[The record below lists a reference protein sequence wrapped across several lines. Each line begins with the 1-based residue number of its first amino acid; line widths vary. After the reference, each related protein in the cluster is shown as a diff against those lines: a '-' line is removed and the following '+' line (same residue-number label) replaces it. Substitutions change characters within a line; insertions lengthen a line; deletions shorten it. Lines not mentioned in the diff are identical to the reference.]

1 MKALCKS
8 KLKYYKHIDT
18 DSVNP
23 QYSSLAQAELGVNG
37 VRMITNAGYYAI
49 TNSSGV
55 RTKTNQVVTFDMGP
69 DSQGIKSLGFTGVV
83 VSGVSPSLVMK
94 TIQCSTD
101 NSTWTTISSSFGG
114 RGDYLT
120 KPLSIPYPN
129 KYRYI
134 RWTCNRDDGG
144 FSTGDAKNLTIKYVK
159 RNRVEST
166 YKDYDYCKLHNAYNL
181 YKDNNKLTYYKWA
194 NWTQPTLKS
203 NGTLGVST
211 LACYAYRS
219 YNSAWVDCY
228 SAFSPNTGYIG
239 AYKSLASST
248 LYIYFYSKNYLKISN
263 FSFHVPIKNTNN
275 DASGG
280 YAKALTLYGYN
291 PKTRGW
297 EQLAYIA
304 GGSSMG
310 NKTHT
315 MNLSNNTKYYKY
327 YRFQGTTG
335 GGGHMDEIDISN
347 IKITAQQ
354 AVVSNSTDYD
364 FIEESLSY
372 KACI

>member
-1 MKALCKS
+1 MELLTKQHI
-8 KLKYYKHIDT
+8 KYYKYVNNDT
-18 DSVNP
+18 QNP
-23 QYSSLAQAELGVNG
+23 SFTSQAQAELGVNG
-37 VRMITNAGYYAI
+37 VRMITNARYYAI

-55 RTKTNQVVTFDMGP
+55 RTSTNQVVTFDMGP

-159 RNRVEST
+159 RNSVESN
-166 YKDYDYCKLHNAYNL
+166 YKDYNYYEISHTYHP
-181 YKDNNKLTYYKWA
+181 YRDNNKLTFYKWS
-194 NWTQPTLKS
+194 NWTQPTLTS
-203 NGTLGVST
+203 SGTMGAST
-211 LACYAYRS
+211 LACYAIRS
-219 YNSAWVDCY
+219 YDLTPLACY
-228 SAFSPNTGYIG
+228 SAFAPNTGYIG
-239 AYKSLASST
+239 CYKSLASST
-248 LYIYFYSKNYLKISN
+248 LYIYFQSKNYLKISN
-263 FSFHVPIKNTNN
+263 FSFYVPIKNTNN

-280 YAKALTLYGYN
+280 YAKALKLEGFNT
-291 PKTRGW
+291 KTGSW
-297 EQLAYIA
+297 EQLSYIA

-315 MNLSNNTKYYKY
+315 MNLSSNTKYYSL

-364 FIEESLSY
+364 FIEVSPNY